1 MFAMRAGKKSL
12 YPLIRLRGT
21 SSRLSKTAR
30 SVAARMSCRSKLKAM
45 AACELGPKVNKVAF
59 SLLILCAVSSLAT
72 AQNNQRY
79 QAVLQNGQRLQGK
92 SLTDWHEP
100 QRIPRLDNQALLEP
114 GNPARWLR
122 DRTLPLGEAP
132 TAFLEM
138 HTGDCLPG
146 SVIEARAGTES
157 KSEPAP
163 AHLMV
168 EPRCALEPPKDRPV
182 SRLRV
187 DISYVRRVVW
197 QRRRKLEYQPGSL
210 FFRDGR
216 IQQFQAFR
224 WEASSVQILL
234 DDGAK
239 RVPFTEISELHLP
252 TITQPWNL
260 HFSELSIL
268 CTKPE
273 TQLWQLE
280 TGAGLIVTSSPERFA
295 PRFEGNPNDPIR
307 WVHALQPA
315 WSLDP
320 LWIPIREVAI
330 WRFFAQH
337 EVPLQRAFEL
347 HRGNASVAG
356 QARWTTNRNIL
367 GGPLRSLTTD
377 FGFGLGLQAPGQLQL
392 PLPSSCV
399 ALRAVVCLDR
409 LAGRGGCAKVR
420 LRIGNNNP
428 LWESPLLQG
437 AEVVADTGRIAL
449 SSVTPPA
456 KSSQL
461 IVELDQAHQ
470 GRPTGADPF
479 DIRDHINLADG
490 WLELDPAAVQRE
502 LERRLPEQF
511 VAWKGWRVT
520 PTRNTLPP
528 PNRELNLTQERRTAD
543 KQEEGFQPAVTMKDR
558 PLVLAREVAIQPGDH
573 WLVIAAARVRAQGS
587 PVKIDVRIA
596 GQPAA
601 EFEVPE
607 LRGDPRDTPPLV
619 VSLWPYQQAT
629 PQTLSVEIRQQ
640 PAAADAAPIRWRAIY
655 ATNQHPTSCE
665 LYEDQARLTAE
676 SANNAGTAQV
686 VTADRFSGRGSLHLQ
701 GTGVYRLGLNTSLQ
715 IRERPQWGE
724 YRFARFAVRRPQKQK
739 SKGRLSLEFE
749 AANPGRRPYRLDTG
763 KGKAAFDSAV
773 RVWDGELPE
782 HWIVITRD
790 LFADFGEF
798 EMRDLLV
805 SCFEGE
811 GLYVDH
817 IYLGRS
823 PSDLDR
829 LPPKPSSWEDAT
841 TTLKLWP
848 DDISKRLAPAIVGIE
863 FRDGRWCA
871 GVAIK
876 PEGEILVPGHLLGAV
891 NEALTVHRIDGK
903 TFTAKAKGIC
913 RDRDLGLIRADHP
926 QGLVVI
932 PFWNVKE
939 PKLAD
944 DYVAMI
950 APPKLS
956 GGFQLEA
963 VQAEVRQAVRGRMWS
978 TLDAPEWS
986 PGGVLFHRHGYLM
999 GLHVARHPLGGFIFE
1014 RPLEGDLP
1022 DPLPRLRNG
1031 EVFGKWPLGSEPLI
1045 GFTVKSPD
1053 IAIEAGVVIDKIE
1066 SPLAAAAGLK
1076 PGEVIVSCEGRALF
1090 APSDLSQALDQKE
1103 AGQDVMLEVDRGG
1116 NKQAMKIKLARRP

>member
-1 MFAMRAGKKSL
+1 MGA
-12 YPLIRLRGT
+12 RGPG
-21 SSRLSKTAR
+21 
-30 SVAARMSCRSKLKAM
+30 LKASNV
-45 AACELGPKVNKVAF
+45 CSVVLIWLAF
-59 SLLILCAVSSLAT
+59 CASGD

-92 SLTDWHEP
+92 ALTDWHEP
-100 QRIPRLDNQALLEP
+100 QRIPRLDNQPLLDP

-122 DRTLPLGEAP
+122 DRSLPLGETPPACVE
-132 TAFLEM
+132 L

-146 SVIEARAGTES
+146 HVSEARTGLES
-157 KSEPAP
+157 KSDPAP
-163 AHLMV
+163 AHLIV
-168 EPRCALEPPKDRPV
+168 EPRCTLEPPKDRPV

-187 DISYVRRVVW
+187 DTSYVRRIVW
-197 QRRRKLEYQPGSL
+197 QRRRKLDYQPGSL

-224 WEASSVQILL
+224 LEGSTVQILL
-234 DDGAK
+234 EDGAK

-252 TITQPWNL
+252 ALTQPWQL
-260 HFSELSIL
+260 HFSELATL
-268 CTKPE
+268 CTKVE
-273 TQLWQLE
+273 TRVWQLE
-280 TGAGLIVTSSPERFA
+280 TGGGLIVTSSPERFA

-337 EVPLQRAFEL
+337 EVPLQRACEL
-347 HRGNASVAG
+347 HRGDANVA
-356 QARWTTNRNIL
+356 AETRWTTNRNIL

-377 FGFGLGLQAPGQLQL
+377 FGFGIGLQAPGQLQL
-392 PLPSSCV
+392 PLPSDCV
-399 ALRAVVCLDR
+399 ALRTVVCLDR

-420 LRIGNNNP
+420 MRTNNNQP

-437 AEVVADTGRIAL
+437 AEVVADTSRLAL
-449 SSVTPPA
+449 PP
-456 KSSQL
+456 KSQQL
-461 IVELDQAHQ
+461 VVELDQVHQ

-490 WLELDPAAVQRE
+490 WLELEPAAVQRE
-502 LERRLPEQF
+502 LERRAPEQIA
-511 VAWKGWRVT
+511 AWKGWRVS
-520 PTRNTLPP
+520 PTKNMLPP
-528 PNRELNLTQERRTAD
+528 PNRELAFTQERRVAD
-543 KQEEGFQPAVTMKDR
+543 KPEEGFLPAVVMKDR
-558 PLVLAREVAIQPGDH
+558 PLLLMREVTIQPTDN

-587 PVKIDVRIA
+587 PVKIEVRIA

-601 EFEVPE
+601 EFDVPE
-607 LRGDPRDTPPLV
+607 LRGDPKDTPPLV
-619 VSLWPYQQAT
+619 VSLAPYQQAM
-629 PQTLSVEIRQQ
+629 PQTLAVEIRQL
-640 PAAADAAPIRWRAIY
+640 PAPADAAPVRWRAIY
-655 ATNQHPTSCE
+655 ATNQHPTASE
-665 LYEDQARLTAE
+665 LYEDNARLTAD
-676 SANNAGTAQV
+676 SASNNGSAQI

-701 GTGVYRLGLNTSLQ
+701 GPGVYRLNLKTALQ
-715 IRERPQWGE
+715 IRERPQWGQ
-724 YRFARFAVRRPQKQK
+724 YRFVRFAVRRPQKQK

-749 AANPGRRPYRLDTG
+749 TANLGRRPYRLDTG
-763 KGKAAFDSAV
+763 KGKPAFDAAV

-798 EMRDLLV
+798 EIRDLLV

-811 GLYVDH
+811 SLFVDH
-817 IYLGRS
+817 VYLGRS

-841 TTLKLWP
+841 TALKLWP
-848 DDISKRLAPAIVGIE
+848 DDISKRLAPAIVGVE
-863 FRDGRWCA
+863 FRDGRWCG
-871 GVAIK
+871 GVAMK

-891 NEALTVHRIDGK
+891 NEEVIVHRTDGK
-903 TFTAKAKGIC
+903 TFTAKTKGIC
-913 RDRDLGLIRADHP
+913 RDRDLGMIKADQP

-950 APPKLS
+950 VPPKPS
-956 GGFQLEA
+956 GGFQLQA
-963 VQAEVRQAVRGRMWS
+963 VQVEVRQAVRGRLWS
-978 TLDAPEWS
+978 TYEVAEWL

-999 GLHVARHPLGGFIFE
+999 GVHVGRHPRGGFVFE

-1022 DPLPRLRNG
+1022 DPVPRMRNG
-1031 EVFGKWPLGSEPLI
+1031 EVFGSWPLGSEPLI
-1045 GFTVKSPD
+1045 GFTVKAPESSFEP
-1053 IAIEAGVVIDKIE
+1053 GVIIDKIE

-1090 APSDLSQALDQKE
+1090 TPSDLSQGLEQKD
-1103 AGQDVMLEVDRGG
+1103 AGQEVTLEVERGG
-1116 NKQAMKIKLARRP
+1116 NKQPVKIKLGRRTP

>member
-1 MFAMRAGKKSL
+1 MFAMRAGKKLL
-12 YPLIRLRGT
+12 YPSIRLRVT
-21 SSRLSKTAR
+21 SSRLLKTAP
-30 SVAARMSCRSKLKAM
+30 SAAAPMSCRCKSKVMEVRGRGLKGSERFLAM
-45 AACELGPKVNKVAF
+45 LLFLGICSVA
-59 SLLILCAVSSLAT
+59 S
-72 AQNNQRY
+72 AQNNHRY

-92 SLTDWHEP
+92 TLTDWHEP
-100 QRIPRLDNQALLEP
+100 QRIPRLDNQPLLEP

-132 TAFLEM
+132 SACIEL

-146 SVIEARAGTES
+146 NVIEARTGLES
-157 KSEPAP
+157 KSDPAP
-163 AHLMV
+163 AHLIV
-168 EPRCALEPPKDRPV
+168 EPRCTLEPPKDRPV

-187 DISYVRRVVW
+187 DTSYVRRIVW
-197 QRRRKLEYQPGSL
+197 QRRRKLDYQPGSL

-224 WEASSVQILL
+224 LEGTTVQILL
-234 DDGAK
+234 EDGAK

-252 TITQPWNL
+252 ALSQPWQL
-260 HFSELSIL
+260 HFSELATL

-273 TQLWQLE
+273 TRLWQLE
-280 TGAGLIVTSSPERFA
+280 TGGGLIVTGSPERFA

-320 LWIPIREVAI
+320 IWIPIREVAI

-347 HRGNASVAG
+347 HRGDATVA
-356 QARWTTNRNIL
+356 AETRWTTNRNIL

-377 FGFGLGLQAPGQLQL
+377 FGFGIGLQAPGQLQL
-392 PLPSSCV
+392 PLPADCV
-399 ALRAVVCLDR
+399 ALRTVVCLDR

-420 LRIGNNNP
+420 LRTSNNQS

-437 AEVVADTGRIAL
+437 AEVVADTNRLAL
-449 SSVTPPA
+449 PP
-456 KSSQL
+456 KSTQL
-461 IVELDQAHQ
+461 VVELDQVHQ

-502 LERRLPEQF
+502 LERRLPEQIA
-511 VAWKGWRVT
+511 AWKGWRVT
-520 PTRNTLPP
+520 PTKNMLPP
-528 PNRELNLTQERRTAD
+528 PNRELNFTQERRTAE
-543 KQEEGFQPAVTMKDR
+543 KLEEGFLPAVAMKDR
-558 PLVLAREVAIQPGDH
+558 PLLLAREVTIQPTDN

-587 PVKIDVRIA
+587 PVKIEVRIA

-607 LRGDPRDTPPLV
+607 LRGDPKDTPPLV

-629 PQTLSVEIRQQ
+629 PQTLSVEIRQM
-640 PAAADAAPIRWRAIY
+640 PAPADAAPIRWRAIY

-665 LYEDQARLTAE
+665 LYEDNARLTAD
-676 SANNAGTAQV
+676 SASNNGAAQI
-686 VTADRFSGRGSLHLQ
+686 VTDERFSGRSSLHLQ
-701 GTGVYRLGLNTSLQ
+701 GPGVYRLNLKTGLQ

-724 YRFARFAVRRPQKQK
+724 YRFVRFAVRRPQKQK

-749 AANPGRRPYRLDTG
+749 PANLGRRPYRLDTG
-763 KGKAAFDSAV
+763 KGKPAFDSAV

-798 EMRDLLV
+798 EIRDLLV

-811 GLYVDH
+811 SLFVDH
-817 IYLGRS
+817 VYLGRS

-829 LPPKPSSWEDAT
+829 LPPKQSSWEDAT

-848 DDISKRLAPAIVGIE
+848 NDISKRLAPAIVGVE
-863 FRDGRWCA
+863 FRDGRWCG

-891 NEALTVHRIDGK
+891 NEEVTVHRTDGK
-903 TFTAKAKGIC
+903 AFTAKTKGIC
-913 RDRDLGLIRADHP
+913 RDRDLGMIKADQP

-932 PFWNVKE
+932 PFWNIKE

-950 APPKLS
+950 VPAKPS
-956 GGFQLEA
+956 GGFHMET
-963 VQAEVRQAVRGRMWS
+963 VQVEVRQAVRGRMWS
-978 TLDAPEWS
+978 THEIPEWL

-999 GLHVARHPLGGFIFE
+999 GVHVGRHPRGGFIFE

-1022 DPLPRLRNG
+1022 DPVPRMRNG
-1031 EVFGKWPLGSEPLI
+1031 EVFGSWPLGSEPLI
-1045 GFTVKSPD
+1045 GFTVKSP
-1053 IAIEAGVVIDKIE
+1053 ENSFEPGVVIDKID

-1076 PGEVIVSCEGRALF
+1076 PGELIVSCEGRALF
-1090 APSDLSQALDQKE
+1090 APSDLSQCLEQKE
-1103 AGQDVMLEVDRGG
+1103 AGQEVTLEVERGG
-1116 NKQAMKIKLARRP
+1116 NKQPVKIKLSRRTP